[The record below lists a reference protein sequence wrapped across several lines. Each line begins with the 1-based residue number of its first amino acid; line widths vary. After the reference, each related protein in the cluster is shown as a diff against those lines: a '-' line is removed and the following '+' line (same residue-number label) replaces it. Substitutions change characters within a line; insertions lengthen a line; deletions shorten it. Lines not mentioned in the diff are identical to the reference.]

1 MTKKLIL
8 AVTMLIALAFVALA
22 ADVTGKWVG
31 SVPGRGGQN
40 MDTTFTFKAEGG
52 TLTGTVSG
60 FQGMEL
66 PISDGKVNGDSI
78 SFTTSIERNG
88 NTIKQNYTG
97 TVAGDEIKFKREG
110 GRGPIE
116 FVAKKSK

>member
-8 AVTMLIALAFVALA
+8 AVTMLIALAFVVLA
-22 ADVTGKWVG
+22 ADVNGKWVG

-40 MDTTFTFKAEGG
+40 VDTTFTFKAEGEK
-52 TLTGTVSG
+52 LTGTVTG
-60 FQGMEL
+60 FGGEV
-66 PISDGKVNGDSI
+66 PISDGKVTGDTI
-78 SFTTSIERNG
+78 SFSTSIERNG
-88 NTIKQNYTG
+88 NTIKQSYTG

-116 FVAKKSK
+116 FTAKKSK